1 MSHLEDPL
9 PRLIARLEA
18 GGYDPRPTGPDA
30 YESRCPGHN
39 GSRRNL
45 SIARGDNGG
54 VLLFDHH
61 EPPCSTEDILAPL
74 KLELRDLFAGDPE
87 DRTHKAAAHASGN
100 GKPAAAP
107 KPSKKS
113 RKIHPTREAVRDAIL
128 WGLHRD
134 DPAWSFAA
142 EWEYEDATG
151 ETVAAVLRFD
161 RPDGQGGREKTYRP
175 VHPESGGWA
184 VGDPGKPWPLYDLP
198 AVNVPGRVV
207 YFVEGEKCADAL
219 AGLGVAATT
228 TMHGAKS
235 PQHTDLSPLAGR
247 DVVILPDNDSEGESY
262 AAKVAGMLEAL
273 DPRARVKIARLP
285 GLEPKGDVA
294 DWIAA
299 GGALEELERLADET
313 PWRERKPEPQPEPEQ
328 PPPDD
333 RHADDR
339 RGRRPRF
346 ANYRLVMRGNRGAPE
361 PLSQDQIDAT
371 LAELTPGWPKR
382 VGAEHTLFVVRDLIS
397 VYLDSPSR
405 LFAWIDGVAAVDWTS
420 GGRFISQERYY
431 EHLRMTAEA
440 YDAIETLPHF
450 PRLPGL
456 YYCHR
461 QVPGAG
467 GNTLET
473 LLDRFQP
480 WSAQDRELIRAMVLT
495 MLWGGPPGSRPAF
508 LITGP
513 EVDGAGGRGVG
524 KSRLVDATGWL
535 LGGAIDVAPTEQIG
549 DVKKRLLSDAA
560 RQGRLVRLDNVK
572 SLKFSWADLEG
583 LITSPEISGWKLYKG
598 EGRRP
603 NTLVWVITLNGAA
616 LSRDIAQR
624 VIPIRLKRPVYSPT
638 WESDLKEFVDSRR
651 WEIFADCRE
660 ILEGPGVPLTPR
672 TRWAPWEKQVLSR
685 CVGVTACQETIL
697 ERQEEFDADGE
708 EAAVVRE
715 FFLERIEAAGRNPFT
730 EKIFLPSRLAAQW
743 LNEASRTSHDMHK
756 AAAML
761 KNLGIAEI
769 HKSDRTRGP
778 RGERGFHWI
787 GERADPDSEAR
798 QLDPS
803 VSGSRHDEFAWR

>member
-1 MSHLEDPL
+1 MSHHEDPL
-9 PRLIARLEA
+9 ARVIARLEA
-18 GGYDPRPTGPDA
+18 GGWDPRPTGPDA
-30 YESRCPGHN
+30 YESRCPGHG
-39 GSRRNL
+39 GSRHNL
-45 SIARGDNGG
+45 AIARGDTGA
-54 VLLFDHH
+54 VLVHCHH
-61 EPPCSTEDILAPL
+61 EPPCSTEDVVAALGL
-74 KLELRDLFAGDPE
+74 TVRDLFQGDAGEP
-87 DRTHKAAAHASGN
+87 HVN
-100 GKPAAAP
+100 GKAAP
-107 KPSKKS
+107 KPAKKAKKVHLS
-113 RKIHPTREAVRDAIL
+113 REKARGAVLWKLRQQDA
-128 WGLHRD
+128 
-134 DPAWSFAA
+134 AWALA
-142 EWEYEDATG
+142 EEWEYHYADG
-151 ETVAAVLRFD
+151 SIAAVVCRFE
-161 RPDGQGGREKTYRP
+161 RPDGQGGREKSYAP
-175 VHPESGGWA
+175 IHPESGGWVTGA
-184 VGDPGKPWPLYDLP
+184 PAKPWPLYRLVSIRSYP
-198 AVNVPGRVV
+198 AATI
-207 YFVEGEKCADAL
+207 YFAEGEKCADAIRD
-219 AGLGVAATT
+219 LGEIATT

-235 PQHTDLSPLAGR
+235 PQYSDLSPLAGR
-247 DVVILPDNDSEGESY
+247 DVVILPDNDPEGEAY
-262 AAKVAGMLEAL
+262 AAKVAGMLESL
-273 DPRARVKIARLP
+273 TPPARVKVVRLP
-285 GLEPKGDVA
+285 LKEKGDDAA
-294 DWIAA
+294 DWIEA
-299 GGALEELERLADET
+299 GATIEDLRRLVEVS
-313 PWRERKPEPQPEPEQ
+313 PWRERQAKPAPAPRPEAPEPPPAEPHVNGQ
-328 PPPDD
+328 ARP
-333 RHADDR
+333 
-339 RGRRPRF
+339 RRPRF
-346 ANYRLVMRGNRGAPE
+346 ANYRLVLRGNRTAPE
-361 PLSQDQIDAT
+361 PLSQEQIDGT
-371 LAELTPGWPKR
+371 LAELAPGWPKR
-382 VGAEHTLFVVRDLIS
+382 VGAEHTLFVVRELTP

-405 LFAWIDGVAAVDWTS
+405 LFAWIDGLAEADWTS

-461 QVPGAG
+461 DVPAEG
-467 GNTLET
+467 GNTLEN
-473 LLDRFQP
+473 LLDRFMP
-480 WSAQDRELIRAMVLT
+480 WSPEDRELIRAMVLT
-495 MLWGGPPGSRPAF
+495 MMWGGPPGSRPAF
-508 LITGP
+508 LVTGP

-524 KSRLVDATGWL
+524 KSRLVDATGWI

-603 NTLVWVITLNGAA
+603 NTLVWVVTLNGAA

-685 CVGVTACQETIL
+685 CVGVTACQATIL

-708 EAAVVRE
+708 EMAVVRE
-715 FFLERIEAAGRNPFT
+715 FFLERIEASGRNPFT
-730 EKIFLPSRLAAQW
+730 EKIFLASRLAAQW

-756 AAAML
+756 AAAVL
-761 KNLGIAEI
+761 KNLGIPEI
-769 HKSDRTRGP
+769 HKNDRTRGP

-787 GERADPDSEAR
+787 GERADPQSEAR